1 MCIYMYNIIYMYM
14 HTIFSSRAF
23 SSSHVYV
30 HLDEGPIAV
39 PTLVKMSNTGH
50 FLSAWG
56 EGLFYMPH
64 GLTIDGHGRFWVT
77 DVAMHQV
84 QYMKLPGSSVLSF
97 LRVLS

>member
-1 MCIYMYNIIYMYM
+1 MY
-14 HTIFSSRAF
+14 TLFLSRSF
-23 SSSHVYV
+23 SSSHVFQ
-30 HLDEGPIAV
+30 HFNEGPITV
-39 PTLVKMSNTGH
+39 PTLVKLNNTGH

-84 QYMKLPGSSVLSF
+84 QYERLTESSVLTS
-97 LRVLS
+97 LGVLS